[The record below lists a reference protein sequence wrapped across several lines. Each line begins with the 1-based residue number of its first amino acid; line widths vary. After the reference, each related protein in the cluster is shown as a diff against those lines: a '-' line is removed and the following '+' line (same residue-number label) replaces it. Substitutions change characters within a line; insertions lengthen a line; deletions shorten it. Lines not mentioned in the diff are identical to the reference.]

1 MKIGNNGNGFSFR
14 SWRKQG
20 GLNVYENQKRA
31 AIEEER
37 NRQLEEL
44 KKQQELK
51 EQQDR
56 VNNPN
61 YNSETTEKNKEYNN
75 AQYDGSGSVEQ
86 LHDNYAFN
94 DAIMPNPVTNPIEY
108 QKWLDRSVARNEL
121 NNNKLL
127 PETTGSNFI
136 SINRQAK
143 SYKAALF
150 NVRDNRK
157 FYPIKESKVDRLNR
171 RIFENKTFG
180 ELNPEKRLTD
190 NEQMEIINYRM
201 ATDPEYASDLLRSIN
216 KTFDTV
222 NKAQEKDLNNRLKKI
237 PKDYYGEE
245 NVKKMANNMQI
256 AGSGQFMPNMINTA
270 LDMQNKLN
278 SMWAKDAFS
287 DFIIKTNESQSQIS
301 SGKIS
306 RANELL
312 SYANNTEKYTSLIQQ
327 YADNLIKIKQNQSL
341 LNNSKI
347 TDENIK
353 RTARHQLDNLLS
365 QNRQIKDQINN
376 NELSKTARML
386 SSWSAG
392 GPLGQI
398 AQNID
403 AAVDDDLGGIRMY
416 LYGLGGKIYNLDKL
430 MNNNIRD
437 DRWFNGIKKS
447 VQSIQDQLSNFKN
460 YTNDRINIW
469 KKDYLTDRNDIEDW
483 RTGNNWLH
491 FKANVSDYYQANAQA
506 LQNDNYNWKDP
517 VKMAAFG
524 WSGIAGGSNS
534 SWHKSLISLGSNIIG
549 YTYGFGWL
557 KGLKGST
564 QLAAIATSYEANKS
578 AGSDENNI
586 EAGNLTSDILKRSLI
601 NADKYNEFIKE
612 GYQKLEK
619 QGLKHQ
625 GNSSETEDYIMHA
638 FLSGVWHS
646 KDPDITR
653 LHRDACIGMNT
664 LFYADQPV
672 NTADAAIDA
681 IASTVR
687 LAPVEELVHSA
698 KVRKRAWNIARI
710 ANGKSPYLFN
720 GIRSSIS
727 GAAKKV
733 AQSEISQALKTGI
746 VKVGSGINKI
756 KNTVERPFVYV
767 ADKARELGREN
778 EIFKTLGKV
787 RTYAAN
793 VPSAYFKAAL
803 YKNPA
808 AVLKAEAVAKK
819 VGEIGL
825 RTGVDT
831 ASEML
836 QEGVQGFNAQYIKDR
851 DMDYNVSYNQGLT
864 KRVFDDILT
873 GGKAALYWIN
883 QNDPAYYTDADVV
896 PSMNATPLLTL
907 FGPNTPH
914 LFVQLHSVNNDFKM
928 YDIIA
933 NNLDIEKRSTD
944 AQIRQAYELAKLAL
958 SEDKD
963 TTRKRFEKFARIVGK
978 KQDAED
984 TINAYNR
991 IKGKPLLQE
1000 DEDGIPIELIKRTYN
1015 KYENIYN
1022 ILNSDV
1028 GRSLAIKAGI
1038 NLNSIFNKKKNKEK
1052 YAKLISLLNYRFN
1065 NRDEAYEDLRNIDQQ
1080 ISNIFGDSLDIENYN
1095 EDDVDSSSNIE
1106 NITKGLMQLYV
1117 LYQMKNDYSNLGED
1131 LRSDEK
1137 SIQNRIN
1144 KLIDI
1149 YQNKL
1154 KKSTITVNG
1163 IEDIVSILGGGNSYS
1178 QTFNS
1183 LLKNSLGKEG
1193 FDISQMSVDNI
1204 FNGTEEDQYYGDVYL
1219 NNNYGG
1225 FEGIGS
1231 LLRQRI
1237 LNEHN
1242 ALVQQQMLVDFFE
1255 DPNAQLS
1262 KYDKKVQSDKNL
1274 EKILEEDY
1282 LNAVER
1288 YESAASMEVKDNDI
1302 FQGND
1307 DKYYITKKKTD
1318 ENGNEIWVKR
1328 RVHVQTGKIDT
1339 QDLQFSRTEYYDY
1352 KKYKEE
1358 RNKRKQEL
1366 QHKNEQVSRGET
1378 KSSAETQI
1386 ENIENTEES
1395 NDEEYTPLLDNSQL
1409 QQDTPIGRRIY
1420 TDNSGNQVIGTLY
1433 IPSQNSNHKVPY
1445 IKDSDG
1451 NEHEIYGFASD
1462 LNAVQD
1468 VTGSEDVLPLYSKG
1482 DKVTING
1489 QKGVV
1494 FEIHDDNGKFTY
1506 DIETDDGIIVGA
1518 DESLLEA
1525 YKAKEK
1531 YIKPDITV
1539 KDSKVE
1545 PNEQQKETLAIL
1557 QQKKQDDDKKVQSNK
1572 KTGSKITTAFNYFI
1586 KIGRS
1591 FYQFIRVHG
1600 ILGSQIMEDSI
1611 KINRRNEIRERLQ
1624 NSTDI
1629 KYEIQKVQD
1638 EYNQKLIDDYG
1649 ENSFEYKRYKVDLS
1663 PYLRKQMLTGE
1674 ELSKTIT
1681 AISEI
1686 VSNDVPGAA
1695 VIAGQIV
1702 DEIGRLYLSGQ
1713 KVENKPEYKM
1723 TESVFNDTIK
1733 AFENVRRILSERGW
1747 VLDTTPYTWY
1757 MQSSN
1762 GTRIAGETDLIAI
1775 DKEGNIHILDFKTT
1789 KNKNRFKKVRMF
1801 KSKDPLSGKEVWQ
1814 TIPDGMSAPKGVK
1827 EEDIIETYPF
1837 FEENLGDQYNYN
1849 YAQQYARQ
1857 LNVYRLMVQQQTGK
1871 QVKSLEIIPFYVD
1884 YDTEQ
1889 NGHDVSHM
1897 STVQSQDI
1905 IDISN
1910 VALQDNFSSI
1920 DNFLQQHTGED
1931 YRGDVESLLQN
1942 IPYIDALKEQKTPD
1956 PFKSDVDELT
1966 QRLEDLQN
1974 EIKSFLKS
1982 NKGPIRDYSK
1992 IEKFIQEYKNIQRD
2006 SERLMLDI
2014 NKYKEEEARRKNN
2027 LQNPNWIDE
2036 DPELVPDSAKRH
2048 WWQFNNLHSTM
2059 DLLKTIPRYLKS
2071 IVKQDFI
2078 VNSEFRIS
2086 QNKNGSF
2093 YVEITYKPK
2102 GQNVIKFNKAIQ
2114 IRLGNENQTNT
2125 DTQTNDSDYS
2135 IMARNLIRQYKSLLA
2150 SLKEDEYIIVK
2161 NVQRTNGQLVY
2172 SEKDH
2177 PLLGTQFADESVLS
2191 KLLNGEDSLIGVV
2204 GSNGEIFE
2212 VDDVYRSTIDSTYK
2226 LDENGKPLPK
2236 GYSPCPGNQ
2245 NTEDHQMPAGSVVF
2259 IYKFKYDEDP
2269 VDAPCRTVNITLRG
2283 QKFSKNNVDL
2293 IIQCL
2298 QQIAGSKK
2306 ESDEYTTY
2314 NGVHFY
2320 KNGKEVSNENNTV
2333 TCEQILKLITRF
2345 GQQASYA
2352 EHEFVFQ
2359 YVDDKSKSKI
2369 LITDM
2374 TAEPK
2379 KNEDGVSARPRITI
2393 DLADEV
2399 QVQKLRYILSLVDM
2413 HINQVGVMRSTMHDQ
2428 KGAFVNIQNIFD
2440 YNDIDS
2446 IKFGDFEITKEDVD
2460 SNLNGIWWMIKHG
2473 YAQTN
2478 AESLQN
2484 PLISITELDKTSKYK
2499 QQKEQQDQK
2508 KNEETTGTVDTSGEG
2523 ENTPGPQSGVEE
2535 QQHKDE
2541 GGKRE
2546 IPSDDDIMSILLGEG
2561 GLGNGPEGLLMS
2573 SQKPISIKR
2582 TDEQLAKIRHE
2593 IHRLIGDTLPVQF
2606 EDDVIETLS
2615 NGSQVT
2621 GLIGAS
2627 ILQLSKNA
2635 PIGAEYHEA
2644 FHVIMELSLPSKIRE
2659 KMYQTYRDHYGEQF
2673 EKANGRKLTDRD
2685 IAEGFA
2691 EMFRSFMNDRDHI
2704 NITWKNFWKIR
2715 KHFNEIK
2722 QYIQALN
2729 NLGDRN
2735 FAKLFILANS
2745 GLLKYKKPNQEN
2757 IERLVNK
2764 FNGKLYITVR
2774 GKRYK
2779 INENGK
2785 RRSFQAEIELNQIP
2799 QYGGM
2804 QLFEEALDH
2813 LISTIISGYSIDMT
2827 GQNAARIAT
2836 DYKSMMELYKGSE
2849 KTEHSAFMR
2858 ALTGEYIKD
2867 GMTVQDA
2874 KMYFNQNKDSEEVK
2888 QIFKQ
2893 VREKLKNETNGNI
2906 IAAEIIKAIMANEN
2920 NKTFDELNQKQKIFS
2935 QILDKNNWDIIE
2947 QKINNRM
2954 RTIGIDSRFDRVEK
2968 NQDDENDVEDDE
2980 NSSYIGQEIAAHDD
2994 AFYTHNRSD
3003 DTTAAIRFMLSTIVD
3018 ERFATQDDVESGLV
3032 RSTVNKDGSTVLIP
3046 NKRGILGF
3054 SSYLS
3059 RSEVNNK
3066 LLINCYD
3073 CGSAEELLSRLE
3085 KLSKTD
3091 AMFYRIYKKMYAL
3104 MNDSLKKYSNGTYV
3118 IYDKNGEKL
3127 PEGSYAQHQDENGIY
3142 FTYIKDGVDT
3152 KTRIED
3158 FDVDPTSKEA
3168 LATQLFNY
3176 VSSQHLD
3183 FAQVKFEQM
3192 LDDDGLP
3199 IEGVYKPT
3207 IKSSDSG
3214 YASSIFPRQWFTAFK
3229 FGSSDVFYLN
3239 KNGNFKFKD
3248 GGKERLKN
3256 AVSILKGIKDLY
3268 TKKSTILDG
3277 RRVNIK
3283 GFDSGSSQDF
3293 IYIEGKLIEALHT
3306 LGIDI
3311 SRNALESY
3319 LNEYFKTKENGM
3331 SIYTAFSNMITS
3343 TQTDLSFSKFVDTIY
3358 DFSQRLQSTKT
3369 NDVLSISNRED
3380 TISNTKAS
3388 GINIYSDNAFIKWC
3402 AQAQSRYNKLNGEL
3416 MTNGPEGTKNY
3427 TIAQR
3432 HTAYD
3437 MTEDISKGYVDEK
3450 GRFKNSDILKDSQD
3464 WDYCWS
3470 TRIVNGQLRR
3480 IGSIIMKHFSQ
3491 TDKLGGVSGLK
3502 LRTYNGVVVDGDHN
3516 GGTKYTKI
3524 SQQEDFVA
3532 KMSMITSGRILFP
3545 TLSDKSTW
3553 FFLEGISTPGVDYN
3567 NLKNTP
3573 TSSLLHLNA
3582 LGTND
3587 LHVVFNQGSRQI
3599 DQMIEYAFCERNAIE
3614 QEIKRDAFDNPISK
3628 ILNNIKNF
3636 GKNRKYFGSL
3646 TKINYIENGK
3656 LKTLHLTGEESPEY
3670 YLKKA
3675 DELFFGDNV
3684 TDQQRREMMIL
3695 TLEDGFNDMLNFA
3708 IDNGTIKQSEN
3719 KDIKLHSKYKYYN
3732 FALDGV
3738 TIEKLARKY
3747 LDELKRKG
3755 TNATVEQVTQAKSL
3769 AVLQYMWDAY
3779 VRGIICEEEVE
3790 RLYTGNPQF
3799 YNWKKAAI
3807 NGVKRLIDRHGDQ
3820 TKRLGGLGSTGERNR
3835 PNMVGIPKSYRCAE
3849 VKDQLVVSKSLKQ
3862 FYDMF
3867 TDNEIRQTYREYME
3881 SKINEKYVN
3890 VEDEQKKQEE
3900 LDKLCDELYGKESI
3914 SLDEIQ
3920 KHLAENG
3927 QETLYHAAKKRGED
3941 EASTFGLDKDGEGQ
3955 INVADGA
3962 AYITPRMAKNLLRQ
3976 LGRYTKPVKEAF
3988 DYLEGKTKGN
3998 ILSDQHAFK
4007 LIYDAMLGA
4016 SKYSAYGYRKVGNIK
4031 VQYYN
4036 KFALFPI
4043 FEQMAT
4049 GFTQAILEKMKAQ
4062 GIDMIMMD
4070 SAVKVGSQSPMGI
4083 SQEMMDDP
4091 SKLGD
4096 FDVYEQD
4103 YKFIRKQLNTDPHE
4117 KETTTMGTQM
4127 TKIALTSL
4135 IKNKL
4140 YQLRDGSELRGRD
4153 LLKQIMDSINELSNI
4168 GLKELKS
4175 EMFDKDGK
4183 FDVEKFSQ
4191 FLIEELETRDAD
4203 ENLINGVQVVTDEN
4217 GNKKFNVPLEA
4228 MSSVDWIQS
4237 ILVSKINKKITDI
4250 NIKGNA
4256 FYQRSVWGMEGKP
4269 TILSD
4274 KYLDKSINNGDD
4286 LQVVNERGS
4295 MDAVISIDYFM
4306 DIIPED
4312 IRYDFNKSRQWLIDN
4327 KIIGKDAEANTIAS
4341 RIPTQ
4346 AQSSIH
4352 ALRFVD
4358 VLPVLRD
4365 TIVLPKEFTRITGS
4379 DFDIDKLYL
4388 ARLSFRK
4395 GSTKFSK
4402 ENDPENYYRNQLL
4415 YGYLSI
4421 LEDHGKITKE
4431 NGLHMGS
4438 SSHISLR
4445 SIDADTDLVKGA
4457 LSKIERNKK
4466 DEEEYAYKFGNIA
4479 FQVKTRSSFVVGKFG
4494 IGPFALNNNSQIL
4507 TQLYGVKFDKN
4518 TCILLREI
4526 GCYDLSNDK
4535 DKQGNLILS
4544 WLSGLINAHVDVAK
4558 DPYIQR
4564 LNINTFTYNTTN
4576 LLIRTGMGERTFMFL
4591 AQPIMKEL
4599 ARVYEVAGGNY
4610 MQDQSMSKSS
4620 RQNAAVI
4627 NYICDAFKDDANTGN
4642 IKNIRATLKKCKND
4656 VTTETIMSSY
4666 AKALFG
4672 IDNNGNYSNTFIYL
4686 DDSGNEVQKQGC
4698 IFEDIFNND
4707 DILLNV
4713 NKPLSM
4719 DNIDGNISRYR
4730 INCKTL
4736 NDNNELVET
4745 TIDLTPKQVQLL
4757 TAFVNQTISKYGQKL
4772 SDLVNSCKIDTKK
4785 QGKNFVEQQS
4795 FLEKYNELFDNDDE
4809 MFEQKGLDDLKNE
4822 SYIGVKTENATSLY
4836 RDILRNISMQAT
4848 DQFADIHSKLMSK
4861 FNSSEQNK
4869 TLSSK
4874 VSKYMMKAIK
4884 SVFFETE
4891 LLPTLGVQHNIE
4903 PREYI
4908 NSLFFGNDTVQ
4919 DQILKIQNKIRNDKV
4934 GNFSQ
4939 YGGNGII
4946 TNSLLK
4952 GLQSDVY
4959 EDREGCNNPKF
4970 LKLENAVLDESD
4982 NANAIERAW
4991 DDLYHDTEHY
5001 IEDSEGNKISFR
5013 DVALNLFI
5021 YAFYTSGD
5029 TTGSTKFFK
5038 FAPNTIRVDTGYSDY
5053 IENTTSD
5060 FYHGLADFTEDDL
5073 YNTICEQNW
5082 TDTDIVPE
5090 FQVKRNKTWMAH
5102 FGGFV
5107 NSAKIEK
5114 KWKKY
5119 KTKPGGRWEIRKI
5132 RNDIYTLIAC
5142 KRESRNKAVSTVYG
5156 RKDPIT
5162 QEEIFPQYIKVRR
5175 RNSKKFDSDAYLL
5188 FKLIDT
5194 QPLYSAHPEN
5204 GSYPIYRIVM
5214 PNSARLRGGSYNY
5227 DYIRSE
5233 GSMEVAYPTDL
5244 SNAVQIF
5251 AYKGSLTN
5259 VEETEESNKINAIF
5273 DQFIKALQDNNISM
5287 DEDTLVDYLYEE
5299 YKSNQLDFDKKKIQ
5313 KLIKASKLED
5323 ILKDSE
5329 YNETSRIS
5337 DKKKSKRVVKRSSDK
5352 TKSEQKPDEKL
5363 KQQTLQNE
5371 EGEQDDEPVELTHV
5385 NYKDFSNTYHRPFT
5399 KNGITFD
5406 NVTQANYYQAI
5417 SESNAIPEEKKQE
5430 ILNNIMN
5437 HEDYNSL
5444 RAIIRDCFDTYGK
5457 ENIKITVEMSLNN
5470 IIESFKQNN
5479 KLAKKLI
5486 HTGNNKILNKGDE
5499 NNTTAKLLIMA
5510 REELQ
5515 KQEPKQIIKDEEFD
5529 DGAMKHCKSKK

>member
-1 MKIGNNGNGFSFR
+1 MRIGNNGNGFSFR
-14 SWRKQG
+14 NWRKQG
-20 GLNVYENQKRA
+20 GLNVYENQLQVA
-31 AIEEER
+31 EEIR
-37 NRQLEEL
+37 KKRQLEEL
-44 KKQQELK
+44 KKQEELK
-51 EQQDR
+51 EKQDR
-56 VNNPN
+56 ADDPN
-61 YNSETTEKNKEYNN
+61 YNPKTTQTNKEYND
-75 AQYDGSGSVEQ
+75 QYVQNDNTSK
-86 LHDNYAFN
+86 DNYAFK
-94 DAIMPNPVTNPIEY
+94 DAIMPDPVIDPVGY
-108 QKWLDRSVARNEL
+108 RSWLERSTIRDEHNL
-121 NNNKLL
+121 NKKL
-127 PETTGSNFI
+127 PNTVGSNF
-136 SINRQAK
+136 SAFRQMSKAYQDQLNEVKSNRFEAK
-143 SYKAALF
+143 
-150 NVRDNRK
+150 
-157 FYPIKESKVDRLNR
+157 KESKTDRLNR

-180 ELNPEKRLTD
+180 LLNPKKQLTND
-190 NEQMEIINYRM
+190 EQMEIINYRM

-216 KTFDTV
+216 KTIDAQ
-222 NKAQEKDLNNRLKKI
+222 KAAEKKDLDDKLKNV
-237 PKDYYGEE
+237 PKNYYGDE
-245 NVKKMANNMQI
+245 NVQKLANMQI
-256 AGSGQFMPNMINTA
+256 AGSGQFMPNMINVG
-270 LDMQNKLN
+270 LDLQNKIT

-306 RANELL
+306 RASELL
-312 SYANNTEKYTSLIQQ
+312 SYADDTEKYTKFISQ
-327 YADNLIKIKQNQSL
+327 YADNLSKIKQLQAV
-341 LNNSKI
+341 LNSSPTEVIN
-347 TDENIK
+347 DNYK
-353 RTARHQLDNLLS
+353 RNVRIQLNNLLS
-365 QNRQIKDQINN
+365 QNKQIRDQITNGD
-376 NELSKTARML
+376 LFKTAKIL
-386 SSWSAG
+386 SSWSSSG
-392 GPLGQI
+392 ILGQI
-398 AQNID
+398 AQHID
-403 AAVDDDLGGIRMY
+403 AAVDDDLGGIRKE
-416 LYGLGGKIYNLDKL
+416 LFGLGNKIDNLSSL
-430 MNNNIRD
+430 MNNNIHD
-437 DRWFNGIKKS
+437 EHWLKG
-447 VQSIQDQLSNFKN
+447 VQKQTADIQKQLSNFKN
-460 YTNDRINIW
+460 YTNARIDGW
-469 KKDYLTDRNDIEDW
+469 KNDYLTDRKDIEDW
-483 RTGNNWLH
+483 STGNNWLH
-491 FKANVSDYYQANAQA
+491 FKTNVSDYYKANAQA
-506 LQNDNYNWKDP
+506 LQNDNYNWSDP
-517 VKMAAFG
+517 VKMAMFG

-534 SWHKSLISLGSNIIG
+534 SWHKSLISLGSNILG
-549 YTYGFGWL
+549 YTYGFGYL
-557 KGLKGST
+557 KGAKLAT
-564 QLAAIATSYEANKS
+564 QLGAIATSYEANKS

-586 EAGNLTSDILKRSLI
+586 EAGNLTADILKRSLI
-601 NADKYNEFIKE
+601 NSDKYEEFINE
-612 GYQKLEK
+612 GKQRLSKL
-619 QGLKHQ
+619 GLKNQ
-625 GNSSETEDYIMHA
+625 GDKTEVEDYIMHSY
-638 FLSGVWHS
+638 LSGIWHS
-646 KDPDITR
+646 KDPDVTR
-653 LHRDACIGMNT
+653 LHRDACIGTNT

-681 IASTVR
+681 VASTVR
-687 LAPVEELVHSA
+687 LAPIEELVHSA
-698 KVRKRAWNIARI
+698 KVRKRAFRIARI
-710 ANGKSPYLFN
+710 ADGKSPYLFN
-720 GIRSSIS
+720 GIRTSVN

-733 AQSEISQALKTGI
+733 AQSEITQALKTGI
-746 VKVGSGINKI
+746 VKVGEGISKI
-756 KNTVERPFVYV
+756 KNTVKQPFEYV
-767 ADKARELGREN
+767 RNKAKELGRESQ
-778 EIFKTLGKV
+778 IFKQLGKV

-803 YKNPA
+803 YNNPTTF
-808 AVLKAEAVAKK
+808 LKAEAAAKK
-819 VGEIGL
+819 IGEVAA
-825 RTGVDT
+825 RTGLDT

-836 QEGVQGFNAQYIKDR
+836 QEGVQGFNAQYTKDKNF
-851 DMDYNVSYNQGLT
+851 DYDVRYNQGLA

-907 FGPNTPH
+907 FGPNTPN
-914 LFVQLHSVNNDFKM
+914 LFVQLHSMKNDFKM

-944 AQIRQAYELAKLAL
+944 AQIKQAYELAKLAL
-958 SEDKD
+958 SENSQD
-963 TTRKRFEKFARIVGK
+963 TRKRFEKFAQIVGK
-978 KQDAED
+978 KQDAD
-984 TINAYNR
+984 ATINAYNR
-991 IKGKPLLQE
+991 IKGKPLLE
-1000 DEDGIPIELIKRTYN
+1000 EGENGIPIELIKNTYN
-1015 KYENIYN
+1015 KYENIAGL
-1022 ILNSDV
+1022 LNSDT
-1028 GRSLAIKAGI
+1028 GRAIAMKAGI
-1038 NLNSIFNKKKNKEK
+1038 DLESVFNKKKNKDK

-1065 NRDEAYEDLRNIDQQ
+1065 SRNQAYEDLQNIDQQ
-1080 ISNIFGDSLDIENYN
+1080 INSIFNDSLDTEDYY
-1095 EDDVDSSSNIE
+1095 EDDVDNNSNVT
-1106 NITKGLMQLYV
+1106 NLTKGLMQLYV
-1117 LYQMKNDYSNLGED
+1117 LHQMKNDYANLGVD
-1131 LRSDEK
+1131 LQSDEK

-1144 KLIDI
+1144 KLIGI
-1149 YQNKL
+1149 YTNKL
-1154 KKSTITVNG
+1154 KKYGVEVNN
-1163 IEDIVSILGGGNSYS
+1163 IEDVKSVLSNSDTYS
-1178 QTFNS
+1178 KEFNR
-1183 LLKNSLGKEG
+1183 LLNQSLGKEG
-1193 FDISQMSVDNI
+1193 FNIGEMSVDDI
-1204 FNGTEEDQYYGDVYL
+1204 FNGTEEDQYYGDAYL
-1219 NNNYGG
+1219 NNNPGG
-1225 FEGIGS
+1225 FEGIGG
-1231 LLRQRI
+1231 LLRSRI

-1242 ALVQQQMLVDFFE
+1242 ALLQQQLLVDFLE
-1255 DPNAQLS
+1255 NPNAQLS

-1282 LNAVER
+1282 LNSVER
-1288 YESAASMEVKDNDI
+1288 YEAAASMEVKNNDI
-1302 FQGND
+1302 FQGHD
-1307 DKYYITKKKTD
+1307 GKYYITKEKTD
-1318 ENGNEIWVKR
+1318 EQGNKTWVKR
-1328 RVHVQTGKIDT
+1328 RIHVQTGKIDT
-1339 QDLQFSRTEYYDY
+1339 DDLEFSRTEYYDY
-1352 KKYKEE
+1352 KKYKDDL
-1358 RNKRKQEL
+1358 RKRKQEL
-1366 QHKNEQVSRGET
+1366 QKKNEQVSRGESEPT
-1378 KSSAETQI
+1378 TDKEDSEK
-1386 ENIENTEES
+1386 
-1395 NDEEYTPLLDNSQL
+1395 YTPLLDNSPL
-1409 QQDTPIGRRIY
+1409 QQDTPIGNRIY
-1420 TDNSGNQVIGTLY
+1420 TDANGQEVVGTLY
-1433 IPSQNSNHKVPY
+1433 IPSQNSNHKFPY
-1445 IKDSDG
+1445 IKTKEG
-1451 NEHEIYGFASD
+1451 QEHEILGFDTD
-1462 LNAVQD
+1462 LYD
-1468 VTGSEDVLPLYSKG
+1468 VHGSEDTLPIYSKG
-1482 DKVTING
+1482 DKITING
-1489 QKGVV
+1489 QKGVIT
-1494 FEIHDDNGKFTY
+1494 EIHDNDGNFTY
-1506 DIETDDGIIVGA
+1506 DVETDDGIILGA
-1518 DESLLEA
+1518 DESLLEK
-1525 YKAKEK
+1525 YIPKKQ
-1531 YIKPDITV
+1531 YIKPSIKIT
-1539 KDSKVE
+1539 DDEVE
-1545 PNEQQKETLAIL
+1545 PNEQQKATLEL
-1557 QQKKQDDDKKVQSNK
+1557 LHQKKQDDDKKVQSDKHTGNK
-1572 KTGSKITTAFNYFI
+1572 IVTAFSYFI

-1591 FYQFIRVHG
+1591 FYQFVRVHG
-1600 ILGSQIMEDSI
+1600 ILGSQLMEDSI
-1611 KINRRNEIRERLQ
+1611 KINKRNEIRERLQ
-1624 NSTDI
+1624 NSNDI
-1629 KYEIQKVQD
+1629 KSEIQKLQD

-1649 ENSFEYKRYKVDLS
+1649 EDSFEYKRYKIDLS
-1663 PYLRKQMLTGE
+1663 PYLRKQMLVGD
-1674 ELSKTIT
+1674 ELQKTIT
-1681 AISEI
+1681 AVSEI

-1702 DEIGRLYLSGQ
+1702 DEICRLYLSGE

-1723 TESVFNDTIK
+1723 TQAVFDDAIRAAK
-1733 AFENVRRILSERGW
+1733 NVKKVLQERGW

-1757 MQSSN
+1757 MQSNN

-1775 DKEGNIHILDFKTT
+1775 DREGNIHILDFKTT
-1789 KNKNRFKKVRMF
+1789 KNKNRFKKIKMF
-1801 KSKDPLSGKEVWQ
+1801 KSKDPLSGEEVWKE
-1814 TIPDGMSAPKGVK
+1814 IPEGMSAPNGVK

-1837 FEENLGDQYNYN
+1837 FEEKLGDQYNYN

-1857 LNVYRLMVQQQTGK
+1857 LNMYRLMVQSQLGRP
-1871 QVKSLEIIPFYVD
+1871 VKSLEIIPFYVD
-1884 YDTEQ
+1884 YDTDS

-1910 VALQDNFSSI
+1910 VALQDDFSSI
-1920 DNFLQQHTGED
+1920 DNFLSQHTGED
-1931 YRGDVESLLQN
+1931 YRSDVESLLSD
-1942 IPYIDALKEQKTPD
+1942 IPHVEELKSNEIPNK
-1956 PFKSDVDELT
+1956 FRSSADELI
-1966 QRLEDLQN
+1966 QDLN
-1974 EIKSFLKS
+1974 NLHEYVREFLKS

-1992 IEKFIQEYKNIQRD
+1992 IEKFIQEYHNIQRNA
-2006 SERLMLDI
+2006 ERLISEI
-2014 NKYKEEEARRKNN
+2014 NEYKEEEIRRKNKLKN
-2027 LQNPNWIDE
+2027 SNWRDE
-2036 DPELVPDSAKRH
+2036 DPELVPDSAKRN
-2048 WWQFNNLHSTM
+2048 WWQFNNLHSTL
-2059 DLLKTIPRYLKS
+2059 DLLKTIPKYLKS
-2071 IVKQDFI
+2071 VVKSDFI
-2078 VNSEFRIS
+2078 VNSEFRIG

-2093 YVEITYKPK
+2093 YVQITYKPK
-2102 GQNVIKFNKAIQ
+2102 GQSVIKFNKVIQ
-2114 IRLGNENQTNT
+2114 VRLGNENQTNT

-2135 IMARNLIRQYKSLLA
+2135 IMARNLIRQYQALLKSL
-2150 SLKEDEYIIVK
+2150 KKDEYIIVK

-2177 PLLGTQFADESVLS
+2177 SLLNTEFADEQVLG
-2191 KLLNGEDSLIGVV
+2191 KLLNGENSLIGVV
-2204 GSNGEIFE
+2204 GSEGEIFE

-2226 LDENGKPLPK
+2226 LDEQGKPLPK

-2245 NTEDHQMPAGSVVF
+2245 NTENHQMPAGSVVF

-2269 VDAPCRTVNITLRG
+2269 VDAPCRNVNITLRG
-2283 QKFSKNNVDL
+2283 QKFSENNINL
-2293 IIQCL
+2293 IIECL

-2306 ESDEYTTY
+2306 ESDEYTVF

-2320 KNGKEVSNENNTV
+2320 KNGKETSNENNPI
-2333 TCEQILKLITRF
+2333 TCEQILGLITRF
-2345 GQQASYA
+2345 GKQASYA
-2352 EHEFVFQ
+2352 GHEFIFQ
-2359 YVDDKSKSKI
+2359 YAEEKSKSKI

-2374 TAEPK
+2374 TAEPH
-2379 KNEDGVSARPRITI
+2379 EDNDGILTRPKIVI
-2393 DLADEV
+2393 DLADGV
-2399 QVQKLRYILSLVDM
+2399 QVQKLKDILRLVDM
-2413 HINQVGVMRSTMHDQ
+2413 HINQVGVMRSTMKGQ
-2428 KGAFVNIQNIFD
+2428 KGSFVNISNLFE
-2440 YNDIDS
+2440 YNDIDY
-2446 IKFGDFEITKEDVD
+2446 IKFGDFEITREDVD
-2460 SNLNGIWWMIKHG
+2460 SNLNGIGWMIKHG

-2484 PLISITELDKTSKYK
+2484 PLISITELDKTSKHK
-2499 QQKEQQDQK
+2499 QQKEQEDQE
-2508 KNEETTGTVDTSGEG
+2508 KNEQTTGTVDTSGEN
-2523 ENTPGPQSGVEE
+2523 ENNQPI
-2535 QQHKDE
+2535 QQTEGDSQEHKNE
-2541 GGKRE
+2541 T
-2546 IPSDDDIMSILLGEG
+2546 PSDEDILAILSEDG
-2561 GLGNGPEGLLMS
+2561 GFGSGPEGLSMS
-2573 SQKPISIKR
+2573 GQKPVPIKR
-2582 TDEQLAKIRHE
+2582 TGEQLAKARHE
-2593 IHRLIGDTLPVQF
+2593 IHRLIGNTLPVKF

-2635 PIGAEYHEA
+2635 PVGAEYHEA
-2644 FHVIMELSLPSKIRE
+2644 FHVIMELLLPSKIRE
-2659 KMYQTYRDHYGEQF
+2659 KMYQTYRDHYDKQF

-2715 KHFNEIK
+2715 KHFDEIR
-2722 QYIQALN
+2722 QYIQALK

-2779 INENGK
+2779 IDENGK
-2785 RRSFQAEIELNQIP
+2785 KKSFQAEIELNQIP
-2799 QYGGM
+2799 NYGGM

-2813 LISTIISGYSIDMT
+2813 LITTVIKGYSIDMT

-2836 DYKSMMELYKGSE
+2836 DYKSMMNLFKGSE

-2874 KMYFNQNKDSEEVK
+2874 KAYYNQNKDSEEIK
-2888 QIFKQ
+2888 QLFKQ
-2893 VREKLKNETNGNI
+2893 VREQFKDETDPKK
-2906 IAAEIIKAIMANEN
+2906 IAIEIIKAIIANEN
-2920 NKTFDELNQKQKIFS
+2920 NKTFDQLSQKQKVFS

-2968 NQDDENDVEDDE
+2968 NQDDEDDKAVDED
-2980 NSSYIGQEIAAHDD
+2980 SSFIGQEIAAHDD
-2994 AFYTHNRSD
+2994 AFYTHDRSE

-3032 RSTVNKDGSTVLIP
+3032 KSTVNKDGSPVLIP

-3073 CGSAEELLSRLE
+3073 CTSAEELLATLE

-3104 MNDSLKKYSNGTYV
+3104 MHDSLKKYNNGTYV
-3118 IYDKNGEKL
+3118 IYDGDGNKL

-3152 KTRIED
+3152 NKRVKN

-3192 LDDDGLP
+3192 LDEDGLP
-3199 IEGVYKPT
+3199 IEGVYRPV
-3207 IKSSDSG
+3207 IRSSDSG

-3239 KNGNFKFKD
+3239 KNGNFKFKE
-3248 GGKERLKN
+3248 GGKEKLN
-3256 AVSILKGIKDLY
+3256 EAITILKEIKDLY
-3268 TKKSTILDG
+3268 TKRSTMLGG
-3277 RRVNIK
+3277 RKVNIK
-3283 GFDSGSSQDF
+3283 GFDTADSQDF
-3293 IYIEGKLIEALHT
+3293 IYIEGKFISALHT
-3306 LGIDI
+3306 LGIDL

-3331 SIYTAFSNMITS
+3331 LIYTAFSNMITS
-3343 TQTDLSFSKFVDTIY
+3343 TQQDLSFSKFSQSMY

-3380 TISNTKAS
+3380 SVSKTKAS

-3437 MTEDISKGYVDEK
+3437 MTEDISKGYIGQD

-3470 TRIVNGQLRR
+3470 TRNINGQLRR
-3480 IGSIIMKHFSQ
+3480 IGSIIMKHFSE

-3502 LRTYNGVVVDGDHN
+3502 LRTYNGVVVDGDYN

-3532 KMSMITSGRILFP
+3532 KLSMLTSGRILFP

-3553 FFLEGISTPGVDYN
+3553 FFLEGVSTPGIDYT
-3567 NLKNTP
+3567 NLKAIP
-3573 TSSLLHLNA
+3573 TQTLLHLNA
-3582 LGTND
+3582 LGTDD
-3587 LHVVFNQGSRQI
+3587 LHVVFNQGNKQI

-3614 QEIKRDAFDNPISK
+3614 QEILRDQFDNPISK
-3628 ILNNIKNF
+3628 ILNNISNF

-3646 TKINYIENGK
+3646 TKIKYIKDGK
-3656 LKTLHLTGEESPEY
+3656 LETLHLTGKESPEY
-3670 YLKKA
+3670 YLQEA
-3675 DELFFGDNV
+3675 DKLFFGDNV

-3695 TLEDGFNDMLNFA
+3695 TLEDGFKDMLNFA
-3708 IDNGTIKQSEN
+3708 LDTGTIKLSDNNDVKLN
-3719 KDIKLHSKYKYYN
+3719 KMYKYYN

-3738 TIEKLARKY
+3738 TIESLRRKY
-3747 LDELKRKG
+3747 LDELKVEGK
-3755 TNATVEQVTQAKSL
+3755 NVTVEQAAQAKSL
-3769 AVLQYMWDAY
+3769 ATLQYMWDAY

-3799 YNWKKAAI
+3799 YKWKQNI
-3807 NGVKRLIDRHGDQ
+3807 VNGIKVLTDRHSDQ

-3835 PNMVGIPKSYRCAE
+3835 PNMVGISRTYRCAE
-3849 VKDQLVVSKSLKQ
+3849 IKDQMVISKSLNQ

-3890 VEDEQKKQEE
+3890 IEDEQQKQDE
-3900 LDKLCDELYGKESI
+3900 LDKLCDEIYGKDCI

-3920 KHLAENG
+3920 KRFKDNG
-3927 QETLYHAAKKRGED
+3927 LEVLYNAAKKRGEE
-3941 EASTFGLDKDGEGQ
+3941 EASTFGLDKKGNAQ

-3998 ILSDQHAFK
+3998 ILSDKHAFK

-4016 SKYSAYGYRKVGNIK
+4016 QKYSAYGYRKVGNIK

-4036 KFALFPI
+4036 KFALFPV

-4049 GFTQAILEKMKAQ
+4049 GFTQAILEKMKNQ
-4062 GIDMIMMD
+4062 DIDMIMME
-4070 SAVKVGSQSPMGI
+4070 SAVKVGSQSPKDVT
-4083 SQEMMDDP
+4083 QEIMDDP
-4091 SKLGD
+4091 SKLED

-4117 KETTTMGTQM
+4117 KEFTTMGTQM

-4135 IKNKL
+4135 IQNKL
-4140 YQLRDGSELRGRD
+4140 YQLRDGKELRGRD
-4153 LLKQIMDSINELSNI
+4153 LLKHIMKAINELSDL
-4168 GLKELKS
+4168 GLEELKS
-4175 EMFDKDGK
+4175 EMFDKNGK
-4183 FDVEKFSQ
+4183 FDVERFSQ
-4191 FLIEELETRDAD
+4191 FLIEELESRDAD

-4286 LQVVNERGS
+4286 LQVVNEKGS

-4388 ARLSFRK
+4388 ARLSFRN

-4402 ENDPENYYRNQLL
+4402 EKDPENYYRNQLL

-4457 LSKIERNKK
+4457 LSKIERSKK

-4526 GCYDLSNDK
+4526 GCCDLSNSK

-4591 AQPIMKEL
+4591 SQPIMKEL
-4599 ARVYEVAGGNY
+4599 ARIYEVAGGNY
-4610 MQDQSMSKSS
+4610 MQDQSISKSS
-4620 RQNAAVI
+4620 RQNMAVI
-4627 NYICDAFKDDANTGN
+4627 NYICDVFKDNANTGN
-4642 IKNIRATLKKCKND
+4642 IKNIRKTLKQCVND
-4656 VTTETIMSSY
+4656 VNTETIVSSY

-4672 IDNNGNYSNTFIYL
+4672 IDDNGKYLNTFTYL
-4686 DDSGNEVQKQGC
+4686 DDSGNEIQKEGC
-4698 IFEDIFNND
+4698 IFEDIFNNND
-4707 DILLNV
+4707 VLLNI

-4719 DNIDGNISRYR
+4719 DNIDNNISRYR
-4730 INCKTL
+4730 IKCKML
-4736 NDNNELVET
+4736 NDNNELVESI
-4745 TIDLTPKQVQLL
+4745 IDLTPKQVQLL
-4757 TAFVNQTISKYGQKL
+4757 TAFINQTMSKYGQKL

-4785 QGKNFVEQQS
+4785 QGKSFVEQTA
-4795 FLEKYNELFDNDDE
+4795 FLNKYDELFDNNDE
-4809 MFEQKGLDDLKNE
+4809 MFEQRGLDALKDE
-4822 SYIGVKTENATSLY
+4822 SYIGTKTKNATDLY
-4836 RDILRNISMQAT
+4836 KQILSNISIQAT
-4848 DQFADIHSKLMSK
+4848 DEFADIHSKLMSK

-4869 TLSSK
+4869 TLSKK

-4891 LLPTLGVQHNIE
+4891 LLPTIASKNNIE
-4903 PREYI
+4903 PEEYI
-4908 NSLFFGNDTVQ
+4908 NNLFFGNDSVQ

-4939 YGGNGII
+4939 YGNNGII
-4946 TNSLLK
+4946 TNSLLR

-4959 EDREGCNNPKF
+4959 EDRDGFNNPKF

-5001 IEDSEGNKISFR
+5001 IEDSNGNKVTFR
-5013 DVALNLFI
+5013 EVALNLFI

-5029 TTGSTKFFK
+5029 TTGTTKFFK
-5038 FAPNTIRVDTGYSDY
+5038 FVPNTIRVDTGYSKY
-5053 IENTTSD
+5053 IEDTTSD
-5060 FYHGLADFTEDDL
+5060 FQLGLSDFDEDTL
-5073 YNTICEQNW
+5073 YEMICEQNW

-5090 FQVKRNKTWMAH
+5090 FQVKRKKSWMAH

-5107 NSAKIEK
+5107 NSAKLEK
-5114 KWKKY
+5114 KWKPY
-5119 KTKPGGRWEIRKI
+5119 KTKPGGRWDVRKI
-5132 RNDIYTLIAC
+5132 RNDVYTLIAC
-5142 KRESRNKAVSTVYG
+5142 RRESKNKIVSTIYG
-5156 RKDPIT
+5156 KKHPIT

-5188 FKLIDT
+5188 FKLVDT
-5194 QPLYSAHPEN
+5194 KPLYSAHPEN

-5227 DYIRSE
+5227 DYIRSQD
-5233 GSMEVAYPTDL
+5233 SMEVAYPTDL

-5251 AYKGSLTN
+5251 GSKGSLTDVN
-5259 VEETEESNKINAIF
+5259 DVEESKRINAIF

-5299 YKSNQLDFDKKKIQ
+5299 YKSNQLDFDKKNIQ
-5313 KLIKASKLED
+5313 KLIKATKLED
-5323 ILKDSE
+5323 VLKESE
-5329 YNETSRIS
+5329 YSETDRMSS
-5337 DKKKSKRVVKRSSDK
+5337 KSKKRIVKRASEENAVENKEKEKPTVNKEKEKEEVK
-5352 TKSEQKPDEKL
+5352 TPES
-5363 KQQTLQNE
+5363 N
-5371 EGEQDDEPVELTHV
+5371 DEPVELTHV
-5385 NYKDFSNTYHRPFT
+5385 AYKDLSNTSRRPFT
-5399 KNGITFD
+5399 KNGITFA

-5417 SESNAIPEEKKQE
+5417 SESSAIPQEQKQE

-5437 HEDYNSL
+5437 NEDYNSL
-5444 RAIIRDCFDTYGK
+5444 RAILRDCFDNYGK
-5457 ENIKITVEMSLNN
+5457 ENIKLTIDMSLNN

-5479 KLAKKLI
+5479 KLAQMLI
-5486 HTGNNKILNKGDE
+5486 HTGNSKILNRGKDDD
-5499 NNTTAKLLIMA
+5499 TTAILLTMA
-5510 REELQ
+5510 RNELQ
-5515 KQEPKQIIKDEEFD
+5515 KQEPKQVIKEDEFD
-5529 DGAMKHCKSKK
+5529 DNAMKHCKK